1 MNELITALA
10 SAAGAAAVIVPVWR
24 TIRRSPSRSVTDQ
37 VTIASAAEGVIK
49 VYVEALDRNTA
60 ELAAMRAELGDAER
74 RIDSL
79 ESNLHMTETSLA
91 IFKYGVGVLISQLQ
105 RLGHTPD
112 WQPEE
117 GA

>member
-10 SAAGAAAVIVPVWR
+10 SAAGAAAVIIPVWR
-24 TIRRSPSRSVTDQ
+24 TIRHSPSRSVTDQ
-37 VTIASAAEGVIK
+37 VTIASAAEGVVK
-49 VYVEALDRNTA
+49 VYVEALNRHTD

-74 RIDSL
+74 RIDIL
-79 ESNLHMTETSLA
+79 EANLHMTETSLA
-91 IFKYGVGVLISQLQ
+91 IFKHGVGVLIAQLQ

-112 WQPEE
+112 WRPEQ